1 MTLMR
6 VREVTTTEDLQEV
19 KKLFLAYSQSLEIS
33 LCFQNFEQELA
44 TLPGAYSP
52 PRGCLLLADSNAGCV
67 ALRPLSDGVCEMK
80 RLFVSPDFRGAGL
93 GRILTQAVLEKGRTL
108 GYQSIRLD
116 TLPSMTKAIE
126 LYKSLGF
133 FEIEPYC
140 ENPVPGALF
149 LECKL

>member
-1 MTLMR
+1 
-6 VREVTTTEDLQEV
+6 
-19 KKLFLAYSQSLEIS
+19 
-33 LCFQNFEQELA
+33 
-44 TLPGAYSP
+44 
-52 PRGCLLLADSNAGCV
+52 
-67 ALRPLSDGVCEMK
+67 
-80 RLFVSPDFRGAGL
+80 
-93 GRILTQAVLEKGRTL
+93 LEKGRTL